1 MNEQELKKFVFSET
15 VKIVAE
21 LSAKPSGLSTAMS
34 YFDRIYEDLMEKA
47 KEKGLHQQ

>member
-1 MNEQELKKFVFSET
+1 MNEHELKKFIFSET

-21 LSAKPSGLSTAMS
+21 LSGKVAGLSNAMS
-34 YFDRIYEDLMEKA
+34 YFDRIYADLMEKA